1 MSFIPLDRLRSSS
14 GIRSSDPSPTIDH
27 HPSIMGSP
35 SPSPTLSPQP
45 SALGPSDHIGRPRL
59 PSWFKVV
66 ATTGPDYL
74 DIKQTMERLNL
85 HTICEEARCPN
96 RWECWN
102 ARTATFLILGDI
114 CTRRCHYCSVKTGR
128 PHAVDYEEPMRVA
141 EAVQALGLRHAVITS
156 VNRDELPDGGAWV
169 FAETIRQTRR
179 LNPTCT
185 IEVLIPDFEGNEA
198 ALTAVCAEK
207 PEILNHNIETVRRL
221 FPSIRPQGK
230 YQRSIELL
238 HRAKKQGM
246 TTKSG
251 LMLGMGENLDEARQ
265 VMRDL
270 RVANCDILT
279 IGQYLQ
285 PTREHLPV
293 TRFYEPSEFALLKEE
308 GFAMGFSHVESGPLV
323 RSSYHAERQVSK
335 EV

>member
-1 MSFIPLDRLRSSS
+1 MSFIPLDHLRPSSS
-14 GIRSSDPSPTIDH
+14 P
-27 HPSIMGSP
+27 
-35 SPSPTLSPQP
+35 
-45 SALGPSDHIGRPRL
+45 IGRPRL
-59 PSWFKVV
+59 PSWFKVE
-66 ATTGPDYL
+66 AKTGPDYL

-114 CTRRCHYCSVKTGR
+114 CTRRCHYCSVETGR
-128 PHAVDYEEPMRVA
+128 PLAVDHEEPRRVA

-156 VNRDELPDGGAWV
+156 VNRDELADGGAAV

-179 LNPTCT
+179 LSPNCT
-185 IEVLIPDFEGNEA
+185 IEVLIPDFEGSED
-198 ALTAVCAEK
+198 ALAMVCAEK

-238 HRAKKQGM
+238 GQAKRCGM

-251 LMLGMGENLDEARQ
+251 LILGMGETLDEVRE

-270 RVANCDILT
+270 RTVKCDIIT

-293 TRFYEPSEFALLKEE
+293 ARFYDPVEFAKLKDE
-308 GFAMGFSHVESGPLV
+308 GFMMGFTHVESGPLV
-323 RSSYHAERQVSK
+323 RSSYHAEQQVGS
-335 EV
+335 EP

>member
-1 MSFIPLDRLRSSS
+1 MSFISLDQLRS
-14 GIRSSDPSPTIDH
+14 PE
-27 HPSIMGSP
+27 
-35 SPSPTLSPQP
+35 
-45 SALGPSDHIGRPRL
+45 RPRL

-66 ATTGPDYL
+66 AKTGPDYL
-74 DIKQTMERLNL
+74 EIKQTMDRLKL

-114 CTRRCHYCSVKTGR
+114 CTRRCHYCSVATGR
-128 PHAVDYEEPMRVA
+128 PSAVDHEEPRRVA

-156 VNRDELPDGGAWV
+156 VNRDELADGGAAI
-169 FAETIRQTRR
+169 FAETIRQTRQ
-179 LNPTCT
+179 LNPDCT
-185 IEVLIPDFEGNEA
+185 IEVLIPDFEGSEG
-198 ALTAVCAEK
+198 ALATVCAEK

-221 FPSIRPQGK
+221 FPSLRPQGK

-238 HRAKKQGM
+238 GKAKEQGM

-251 LMLGMGENLDEARQ
+251 LILGMGETRDEARE
-265 VMRDL
+265 VMHDL
-270 RVANCDILT
+270 RAVSCDILT

-293 TRFYEPSEFALLKEE
+293 ARFYEPSEFAALKEE
-308 GFAMGFSHVESGPLV
+308 GLAMGFAHIESGPLV
-323 RSSYHAERQVSK
+323 RSSYHAEQQASRC
-335 EV
+335 

>member
-1 MSFIPLDRLRSSS
+1 MSFIPLDQLRSSPP
-14 GIRSSDPSPTIDH
+14 GSSRTISH
-27 HPSIMGSP
+27 
-35 SPSPTLSPQP
+35 QP
-45 SALGPSDHIGRPRL
+45 STIGSSKRL
-59 PSWFKVV
+59 PSWFKVR

-74 DIKQTMERLNL
+74 DVKQTMDRLKL

-114 CTRRCHYCSVKTGR
+114 CTRRCHYCSVETGR
-128 PHAVDYEEPMRVA
+128 PQPVDHAEPQRVA
-141 EAVQALGLRHAVITS
+141 EAVLALGLRHAVITS
-156 VNRDELPDGGAWV
+156 VNRDELADGGAGI
-169 FAETIRQTRR
+169 FAETIRKTRQ
-179 LNPTCT
+179 LSPACT

-198 ALTAVCAEK
+198 ALATVCVEK

-230 YQRSIELL
+230 YQRSIDLL
-238 HRAKKQGM
+238 NNAKQLGM

-251 LMLGMGENLDEARQ
+251 LILGMGETLDEARE

-270 RVANCDILT
+270 RVVGCDIIT

-285 PTREHLPV
+285 PTRDHLPV
-293 TRFYEPSEFALLKEE
+293 ARFYDPAEFALLKEE
-308 GFAMGFSHVESGPLV
+308 GVTMGFTHVESGPLV
-323 RSSYHAERQVSK
+323 RSSYHAEQQVSSS
-335 EV
+335 

>member
-1 MSFIPLDRLRSSS
+1 MSFIPLDQLCASFSESSQAIS
-14 GIRSSDPSPTIDH
+14 HQPSAIRSS
-27 HPSIMGSP
+27 
-35 SPSPTLSPQP
+35 Q
-45 SALGPSDHIGRPRL
+45 RL
-59 PSWFKVV
+59 PPWFKVE

-74 DIKQTMERLNL
+74 DIKQTMDRLKL

-114 CTRRCHYCSVKTGR
+114 CTRRCHYCSVETGR
-128 PHAVDYEEPMRVA
+128 PLTIDHEEPRRVA

-156 VNRDELPDGGAWV
+156 VNRDELEDGGAAI
-169 FAETIRQTRR
+169 FADTIRQTG
-179 LNPTCT
+179 LFSPDCT

-198 ALTAVCAEK
+198 ALAAVCAEK

-221 FPSIRPQGK
+221 FPAIRPQGK

-238 HRAKKQGM
+238 GKAKQLGIR
-246 TTKSG
+246 TKSG
-251 LMLGMGENLDEARQ
+251 LILGMGETMDEARE

-270 RVANCDILT
+270 RSVGCDIMT

-293 TRFYEPSEFALLKEE
+293 ARFYDPSEFAVLKNE
-308 GFAMGFSHVESGPLV
+308 GMALGFTHVESGPLV
-323 RSSYHAERQVSK
+323 RSSYHAERQV
-335 EV
+335 V